1 MSDWTPSQQTQQE
14 IQLFVQSL
22 LERLPVLLG
31 IDEAIAGCEVT
42 NTDPYSTGTVPRYIK
57 VRINDYLQDV
67 YYRGVPQNL
76 AVGDFV
82 SVLHY
87 RQGNI
92 YEVFGSSGTTGAT
105 WQWKLLSPDG
115 SIDPVIYTDN
125 SGNTLTQ
132 TGAVLVGADASLIDF
147 PEARLIVS
155 QDDSGHSYA
164 PNIAIVGES
173 ACDAATN
180 AVGIGGVA
188 KVVDNSQARGVVG
201 RAVVDASAD
210 TGEAIGVQGLS
221 NPTHAGGT
229 NIGVLGTAANGANNF
244 SFYGQSGIL
253 YNADNIT
260 LAAGKTVD
268 GVEVGTHD
276 HSGGANM
283 GVQIDIEDTTT
294 TEMDDTKVLTPDG
307 AGGVEW
313 TAGGGSGAPLIDSV
327 NKTVKPG
334 GGGDYTTIQAAVNY
348 FKGKVI
354 TGACTIT
361 IDAGT
366 YAENVVIEE
375 LLTSKDGALT
385 LVGDTRALAGF
396 CMIDGSTINPAS
408 KANGGS
414 GTCSLT
420 YGANEIQVFG
430 STTDPNFDA
439 GGIVAGDT
447 LLILGNDGNL
457 YERTVQEIPA
467 TTNIFIL
474 TTNSPAIG
482 DTGSA
487 VIIIPNR
494 RIEPASGIA
503 LRSNVAIGIHV
514 DGIYAQSTDTYGVY
528 VSYGGM
534 LDLATSLAQGA
545 TGIYSADYISRI
557 IMNDCASV
565 SGTVISYPASSAG
578 FIPDAST
585 TVKGLVELATD
596 AETQTGTAT
605 TVVITPANLRA
616 DVPATP
622 TASRGVRLDASGH
635 LKLPVGGDIYPD
647 GDGRG
652 YAARFVNGSTIYDT
666 HFRGANTIPT
676 GYAWQGAPF
685 AAPTV
690 VYNQLSD
697 YMRALVVAASRGFMS
712 RAVTNAAANWQNK
725 YMYGRFTCAL
735 NGRVGMRVD
744 NGTDNNYVQMF
755 VDSTANDG
763 TETLK
768 FQYRDGGGAITT
780 VTSNIVIP
788 TFTPICISLLSLY
801 SSPNYYVYGYLFQPE
816 IQERAGITN
825 FNHLVSWAPAA
836 GRAGIFIEN
845 TSGASS
851 MNYTYCD
858 WFKNELV

>member
-67 YYRGVPQNL
+67 YYRGQPQNL

-188 KVVDNSQARGVVG
+188 KVVDNRQARGVVG

-268 GVEVGTHD
+268 GVEVSTHD
-276 HSGGANM
+276 HSGGAGM
-283 GVQIDIEDTTT
+283 GVQIDIEDTIT
-294 TEMDDTKVLTPDG
+294 TEMDDTKVLMPDG

-313 TAGGGSGAPLIDSV
+313 GVGGGGGAPVVDGV

-430 STTDPNFDA
+430 STTNPNFAA

-447 LLILGNDGNL
+447 LLILGNDGSL

-474 TTNSPAIG
+474 TTYSPAIG

-534 LDLATSLAQGA
+534 LDLATSLTQGT

-578 FIPDAST
+578 FIPDAT
-585 TVKGLVELATD
+585 TTIKGLVELATD
-596 AETQTGTAT
+596 AEAQAGTNT

-616 DVPATP
+616 DVPEIP
-622 TASRGVRLDASGH
+622 SASRGVRLNASGN
-635 LKLPVGGDIYPD
+635 LVLPAATAM
-647 GDGRG
+647 GDGLAHPSSPLLQVRTSGLLDACGNTAVNDNNDYGASYLSARAKGTVASPASVVDGSVLGGFYARG
-652 YAARFVNGSTIYDT
+652 HNGTAWAGNTGVIRMVAGETFSGGGYGTRLEFATTAIGATGRTTSMILKESGNLLLGTTTDGMTAAGSIAIAKDLA
-666 HFRGANTIPT
+666 HRGTKLGFYNT
-676 GYAWQGAPF
+676 AP
-685 AAPTV
+685 AVKPTV
-690 VYNQLSD
+690 TG
-697 YMRALVVAASRGFMS
+697 SRGG
-712 RAVTNAAANWQNK
+712 NAALA
-725 YMYGRFTCAL
+725 
-735 NGRVGMRVD
+735 
-744 NGTDNNYVQMF
+744 
-755 VDSTANDG
+755 
-763 TETLK
+763 
-768 FQYRDGGGAITT
+768 
-780 VTSNIVIP
+780 
-788 TFTPICISLLSLY
+788 SLLTALAGLGLLTD
-801 SSPNYYVYGYLFQPE
+801 SS
-816 IQERAGITN
+816 
-825 FNHLVSWAPAA
+825 S
-836 GRAGIFIEN
+836 
-845 TSGASS
+845 
-851 MNYTYCD
+851 
-858 WFKNELV
+858 

>member
-67 YYRGVPQNL
+67 YYRGQPQNL

-188 KVVDNSQARGVVG
+188 KVVDNRQARGVVG

-268 GVEVGTHD
+268 GVEVSTHD
-276 HSGGANM
+276 HSGGAGM
-283 GVQIDIEDTTT
+283 GVQIDIEDTIT
-294 TEMDDTKVLTPDG
+294 TEMDDTKVLMPDG

-313 TAGGGSGAPLIDSV
+313 GVGGGGGAPVVDGV

-361 IDAGT
+361 IDAST

-375 LLTSKDGALT
+375 LLTSKDAALT

-430 STTDPNFDA
+430 STTNPNFAA

-447 LLILGNDGNL
+447 LLILGNDGSL

-474 TTNSPAIG
+474 TTYSPAIG

-534 LDLATSLAQGA
+534 LDLATSLTQGT

-578 FIPDAST
+578 FIPDAT
-585 TVKGLVELATD
+585 TTIKGLVELATD
-596 AETQTGTAT
+596 AEAQAGTNT

-616 DVPATP
+616 DVPEIP
-622 TASRGVRLDASGH
+622 SASRGVRLNASGN
-635 LKLPVGGDIYPD
+635 LVLPAATAM
-647 GDGRG
+647 GDGLAHPSSPLLQVRTSGLLDACGNTAVNDNNDYGASYLSARAKGTVASPASVVDGSVLGGFYARG
-652 YAARFVNGSTIYDT
+652 HNGTAWAGNTGVIRMVAGETFSGGGYGTRLEFATTAIGATGRTTSMILKESGNLLLGTTTDGMTAAGSIAIAKDLA
-666 HFRGANTIPT
+666 HRGTKLGFYNT
-676 GYAWQGAPF
+676 AP
-685 AAPTV
+685 AVKPTV
-690 VYNQLSD
+690 TG
-697 YMRALVVAASRGFMS
+697 SRGG
-712 RAVTNAAANWQNK
+712 NAALA
-725 YMYGRFTCAL
+725 
-735 NGRVGMRVD
+735 
-744 NGTDNNYVQMF
+744 
-755 VDSTANDG
+755 
-763 TETLK
+763 
-768 FQYRDGGGAITT
+768 
-780 VTSNIVIP
+780 
-788 TFTPICISLLSLY
+788 SLLTALAGLGLLTD
-801 SSPNYYVYGYLFQPE
+801 SS
-816 IQERAGITN
+816 
-825 FNHLVSWAPAA
+825 S
-836 GRAGIFIEN
+836 
-845 TSGASS
+845 
-851 MNYTYCD
+851 
-858 WFKNELV
+858 